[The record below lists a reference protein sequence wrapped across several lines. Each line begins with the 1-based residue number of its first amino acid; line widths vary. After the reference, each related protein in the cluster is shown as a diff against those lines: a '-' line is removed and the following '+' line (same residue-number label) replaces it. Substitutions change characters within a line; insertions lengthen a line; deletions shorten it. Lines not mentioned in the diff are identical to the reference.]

1 MYDPYDYDR
10 DYETKD
16 FKVNNDEEEAKE
28 DSTGLY
34 TDDSKAAEA
43 NTNNT
48 ETDTKT
54 IGMNSAQ
61 YGYDRYSYERKTDTS
76 NKKTEKKAAKKEKK
90 TSGGRRVGLAIA
102 CGLLFGVVAAS
113 AFQIT
118 NYFGSQ
124 LEARFSPTVSAVT
137 QAPALSG
144 NSGTVKEVNK
154 VNDGLIKT
162 ATEYKGETLNVI
174 YDVTEVVENVMP
186 SIVSITNKGVQEV
199 RMMYGGSMQYESESA
214 GSGIILGENDDELL
228 IMTNNHVVEGAKEL
242 SVAFIDEEVYEAV
255 VKGTAP
261 DDDLAVIAVKKADI
275 KDSTMEQI
283 AIADIGN
290 SETLKLGQPVVAIGN
305 ALGYGQSVTA
315 GIVSALNRDV
325 IIDNTEYNLIQ
336 TDAAINPGNSGGALL
351 NLQGQVIGINSAK
364 FASSQVEGMGFAIP
378 ISDAMPI
385 LEQLMNRATR
395 EKIEEDERGY
405 LGIAN
410 NIDLPKDYADALG
423 IPTGVY
429 ITEVIKDSPA
439 EKAGL
444 LKGDVLK
451 KFDGIAVSD
460 MTSLKEQMQ
469 YYKAG
474 EKVELLILRS
484 DDGEYKEKTVE
495 VTLGTKD
502 VLGDDADEQSSD
514 KDSKDKD
521 KKEIEDYLEDEE
533 EDNQQNRQ
541 YEFSFD
547 PFSFFGF

>member
-1 MYDPYDYDR
+1 M
-10 DYETKD
+10 ET
-16 FKVNNDEEEAKE
+16 EESDQKE
-28 DSTGLY
+28 TSC
-34 TDDSKAAEA
+34 SAEPL
-43 NTNNT
+43 
-48 ETDTKT
+48 
-54 IGMNSAQ
+54 Q
-61 YGYDRYSYERKTDTS
+61 YGYDRYEKAEQKTD
-76 NKKTEKKAAKKEKK
+76 KKAEKKAVKKAKTKK
-90 TSGGRRVGLAIA
+90 AGGGRLGVAIA
-102 CGLLFGVVAAS
+102 CGLLFGVFAAS
-113 AFQIT
+113 AFQVT
-118 NYFGSQ
+118 NYFGSR
-124 LEARFSPTVSAVT
+124 LESRLNTTSTVSAVT
-137 QAPALSG
+137 QTPALSG
-144 NSGTVKEVNK
+144 NTGTVKEVNR
-154 VNDGLIKT
+154 VNEGLIKT
-162 ATEYKGETLNVI
+162 ATEYNGETLNVI

-214 GSGIILGENDDELL
+214 GSGIILGENDTELL

-242 SVAFIDEEVYEAV
+242 SVAFIDEEVYAAT

-261 DDDLAVIAVKKADI
+261 DDDLAVIAVKKEDI
-275 KDSTMEQI
+275 KDSTMEKI

-325 IIDNTEYNLIQ
+325 TIDNTEYNLIQ

-351 NLQGQVIGINSAK
+351 NLQGQVVGINSAK
-364 FASSQVEGMGFAIP
+364 FASAQVEGMGFAIP

-395 EKIEEDERGY
+395 DKIDEDERGY

-502 VLGDDADEQSSD
+502 VLGDDADTSD
-514 KDSKDKD
+514 QNSDSKDSKDKD
-521 KKEIEDYLEDEE
+521 KKEIEDYVEE
-533 EDNQQNRQ
+533 KDKDQDNQQNKQ